1 MLVVVGGH
9 SRNIGKTTAMET
21 ILRGCPGPWW
31 AFKVTQH
38 GHGVCS
44 AAGQAC
50 SCSDGLDHPFAID
63 EQTAADHTDSGRYLG
78 AGAERAFWVRTA
90 AGQLA
95 YALPRLK
102 ELLAGAPHALV
113 ESNSI
118 LNFLVPDLYVSVV
131 DFRVQDLKQSARLFL
146 NNANAIVV
154 TGGSTPWPDVP
165 GRWLDKPRIRM
176 ADLPDFVKA
185 RMTLRYS

>member
-38 GHGVCS
+38 GHGICS
-44 AAGQAC
+44 AVGQAC

-63 EQTAADHTDSGRYLG
+63 EQKTADRTDSGRYLG
-78 AGAERAFWVRTA
+78 AGAARSFWVRTA
-90 AGQLA
+90 AGELA
-95 YALPRLK
+95 YALPSLK
-102 ELLAGAPHALV
+102 ELLADAPNALV

-131 DFRVQDLKQSARLFL
+131 DFSVQDLKQSARLFL
-146 NNANAIVV
+146 NHANAIVV
-154 TGGSTPWPDVP
+154 TGGSTPWEGVA
-165 GRWLDKPRIRM
+165 GRWLDKPRIGM
-176 ADLPDFVKA
+176 GDLADFVKTE
-185 RMTLRYS
+185 MNLRYS